1 MFRWLTEPGGDPTGL
16 VGVSLLLFGVY
27 LLRGA
32 ARYGYGWFSHQTAY
46 RMMHKMMVLVYNHLQ
61 TLPHSFFN
69 KQRTGNL
76 ISRSVNDIEAVEDF
90 IAHGIPETA
99 LAAVIPVSM
108 MVVLFTLNPDLA
120 LMTLIPI
127 PITAFLVYRFVSKV
141 RAMWRSVRESLSD
154 LVSLIQDNLSGI
166 TVIKSFVR
174 EPDRSILVHANSAA
188 FRDRSLVANTHS
200 LLPSGI
206 IEATGGLGIVLV
218 IWSGGAMALEGTI
231 SVADLFVFIVYMGHI
246 YQPFLALAS
255 INDVLQKAAAS
266 VDRVFVLLAE
276 EPDIVD
282 RPGAIAPDNVD
293 FGIAFE
299 S

>member
-1 MFRWLTEPGGDPTGL
+1 MNFLKQLYHLLEGHRAFMALSIFCGILFAAANLIPPLLIRQLIRWLTEPGGDPTGL

-108 MVVLFTLNPDLA
+108 MVVLFPLNPDLA

-174 EPDRSILVHANSAA
+174 EPDRSIL
-188 FRDRSLVANTHS
+188 D
-200 LLPSGI
+200 
-206 IEATGGLGIVLV
+206 
-218 IWSGGAMALEGTI
+218 
-231 SVADLFVFIVYMGHI
+231 
-246 YQPFLALAS
+246 
-255 INDVLQKAAAS
+255 
-266 VDRVFVLLAE
+266 
-276 EPDIVD
+276 
-282 RPGAIAPDNVD
+282 
-293 FGIAFE
+293 
-299 S
+299 